1 MYPQK
6 PKINVGIAYLLWA
19 LGFFG
24 ICGIHR
30 FYMGKTTSGIVWLL
44 TAGLC
49 GFGQFIDVVLIPG
62 MVQERNLY
70 LWEKARADRLLNM
83 IETGQNISLNP
94 VASDSSKQL
103 EEKIDPMLKLLKAAA
118 ANGNVLSIGQAMIST
133 GMSHEEVEELLKKA
147 QRKGIAYIDNDP
159 KSGAIRYYFDI

>member
-1 MYPQK
+1 
-6 PKINVGIAYLLWA
+6 
-19 LGFFG
+19 
-24 ICGIHR
+24 
-30 FYMGKTTSGIVWLL
+30 LL

-49 GFGQFIDVVLIPG
+49 GFGQLIDVVLIPG
-62 MVQERNLY
+62 MAQERNLY

-83 IETGQNISLNP
+83 IETGQNIRINP
-94 VASDSSKQL
+94 VASDASEQL

>member
-83 IETGQNISLNP
+83 IETGQNIKINP
-94 VASDSSKQL
+94 VASDASEQL